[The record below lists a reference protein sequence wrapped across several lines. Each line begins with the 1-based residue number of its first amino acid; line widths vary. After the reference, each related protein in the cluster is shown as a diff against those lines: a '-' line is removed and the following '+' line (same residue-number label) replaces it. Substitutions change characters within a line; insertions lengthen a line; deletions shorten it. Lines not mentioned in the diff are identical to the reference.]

1 MKVCRGLVGAKGRA
15 AGRIVLL
22 EKQDCVVEKR
32 QVADGQAEV
41 DRFNA
46 IRAEYCQELQTL
58 YEETQVSLGKDAADI
73 FKAYQQIA
81 KDDFFF
87 KKPLKRAVEEG
98 INPDFTIE
106 EEKKATCKI
115 FEAMPD
121 PYMRER
127 ASDICNV
134 CDELIR
140 RLNGIYPAQK
150 QVAAIKEDFIV
161 VAEDLTPVDTVQI
174 DKTHLAGMIT
184 EKGGVTSH
192 VVILAKT
199 LGIPAVVGASGILE
213 AARGEEYIFLNGDEG
228 VAEIDPDESFL
239 KAFEAERE
247 AIAARRRHYAEMAE
261 REAVTK
267 DGHKVHVCVNSGDA
281 DSIETFDARRCD
293 GVGLFRTEF
302 LYMNHPDYPPEDVQY
317 EVYKAMAEKAGG
329 KEIII
334 RTLDIGGDK
343 QLGYMNLPQE
353 GNPFLGYRAIRICL
367 DRREVFHTQLR
378 AILRASAHGN
388 IKIMFPMIVT
398 LEELRQ
404 AKACVEEAKASLDRD
419 GLAYNKE
426 VPVGIMIE
434 TPASV
439 LISDKLAREAD
450 FFSIGTNDLIQYIT
464 ATDRQNEKV
473 QYLYNVCNLSVL
485 TAIATVIRNAH
496 AAGIPV
502 GMCGEAA
509 SEELLTPLL
518 LDMGLDEFSM
528 VPAQVGKVKA
538 LIAQYD
544 MGQLK
549 GLTEEV
555 LACSTTDEVRQI
567 LKDRAVEA

>member
-22 EKQDCVVEKR
+22 EKRECVVERKT
-32 QVADGQAEV
+32 VADGAAEV
-41 DRFNA
+41 ERFNA
-46 IRAEYCQELQTL
+46 IRAEYCQELQKL
-58 YEETQVSLGKDAADI
+58 YEETLAGLGKDAADI
-73 FKAYQQIA
+73 FKAYQLIA

-87 KKPLKRAVEEG
+87 KKPLKRVTEEG
-98 INPDFTIE
+98 VSPDFAIE
-106 EEKKATCKI
+106 EEKQATCKI

-150 QVAAIKEDFIV
+150 QIAEMKEDFIV

-199 LGIPAVVGASGILE
+199 LGIPAVVGAAGILE
-213 AARGEEYIFLNGDEG
+213 AVRGAGTMFLDGDSG
-228 VAEIDPDESFL
+228 TAEIDPDEAFL
-239 KAFEAERE
+239 RQFEEE
-247 AIAARRRHYAEMAE
+247 KKAIAARKRHYAEMAE
-261 REAVTK
+261 REAVTR
-267 DGHKVHVCVNSGDA
+267 DGRKVHVCINSGDA
-281 DSIETFDARRCD
+281 DSIETFDAARCD

-302 LYMNHPDYPPEDVQY
+302 LYMNHPDYPPEDAQY
-317 EVYKAMAEKAGG
+317 EVYRAMAEKAGG

-343 QLGYMNLPQE
+343 QLGYMDLPQE
-353 GNPFLGYRAIRICL
+353 SNPFLGYRAIRICL
-367 DRREVFHTQLR
+367 DRRQVFQTQLR

-419 GLAYNKE
+419 GLAYNKD

-439 LISDKLAREAD
+439 LISHKLAREAD
-450 FFSIGTNDLIQYIT
+450 FFSIGTNDLTQYIT

-485 TAIATVIRNAH
+485 TAIHTVIQNAH

-509 SEELLTPLL
+509 SDELLTPLL

-528 VPAQVGKVKA
+528 VPSQVGKVKA

-544 MGQLK
+544 MGELK

-555 LACSTTDEVRQI
+555 LACSTIEEVQALLRS
-567 LKDRAVEA
+567 RALEA